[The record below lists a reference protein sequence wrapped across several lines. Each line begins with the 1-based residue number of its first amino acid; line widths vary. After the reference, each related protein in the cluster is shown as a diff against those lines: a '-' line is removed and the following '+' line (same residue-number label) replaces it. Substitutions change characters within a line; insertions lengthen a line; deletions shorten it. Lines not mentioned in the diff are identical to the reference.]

1 MLNKPQISQRSSI
14 IKSGIERAPHR
25 ALLKALGLID
35 EEIERPLI
43 GIVNSWNEVIPG
55 HKHLREI
62 AEAVK
67 AGVRLGGGTPLEFNT
82 IGLCD
87 GIAMGHEGMKYS
99 LPSRELIADSIEVM
113 YKAYQFDGLVFI
125 GSCDKIVPGMLMAM
139 GRLNIPS
146 IFIGGGPMLA
156 GRFRGYKVD
165 IKDVFEAVGK
175 YYAGRISLEELK
187 ELEEIA
193 CPGVGSCAGMFTA
206 NTMNALAE
214 ALGVTLPGNGTIPA
228 VHAARIRLAK
238 KAGLIVMKLVERDLK
253 PRDIVSYEAFL
264 DAIAV
269 DLALGGST
277 NTILHLPAIAREFGI
292 KLSLDDFDKL
302 SDKVPAITNLSPGGP
317 HRVEDLHEAGGIP
330 AVMKRLY
337 EKNLIHADR
346 VTVAL
351 KTIREIIESVRFI
364 DENVIRPIDK
374 PYKPKSILIL
384 RGSLAP
390 QGSVIKVAAVDPSV
404 ISKGVFR
411 GVAKPFNSE
420 EEATKAIRSG
430 EIKPGDVVVIRYEGP
445 KGGPGMREML
455 GPTSALAGMGL
466 DKDVA
471 LVTDGRFS
479 GATRGIC
486 VGHVSPEAA
495 EGGPIAFVEEGDL
508 IEIDLNN
515 KRIDLLVSQEE
526 LSKRKAEWRPPERV
540 LDKLSY
546 LYRYS
551 KLSTSAYTGAVFEI

>member
-1 MLNKPQISQRSSI
+1 MPRRSDVV
-14 IKSGIERAPHR
+14 KRGVERAPHR
-25 ALLKALGLID
+25 ALFKALGLID
-35 EEIERPLI
+35 EELERPLI

-55 HKHLREI
+55 HKHLRELS
-62 AEAVK
+62 EAVK
-67 AGVRLGGGTPLEFNT
+67 AGVRLAGGTPLEFNT
-82 IGLCD
+82 IGICD
-87 GIAMGHEGMKYS
+87 GIAMGHVGMRYS
-99 LPSRELIADSIEVM
+99 LPSRELVADTIETM
-113 YKAYQFDGLVFI
+113 YSAYAFDGLVFI

-139 GRLNIPS
+139 GRLNVPS

-156 GRFRGYKVD
+156 GKFKGHYVD
-165 IKDVFEAVGK
+165 VKDVFEAVGK
-175 YYAGRISLEELK
+175 YHAGKITLEELR
-187 ELEEIA
+187 ELEETA

-228 VHAARIRLAK
+228 VYAERTRLAK
-238 KAGLIVMKLVERDLK
+238 RAGVLVVKLVESDLK
-253 PRDIVSYEAFL
+253 PRDIATYEAFL
-264 DAIAV
+264 DAIAA

-277 NTILHLPAIAREFGI
+277 NTVLHLPAIAREFGV
-292 KLSLDDFDKL
+292 KLTLDDFDAL
-302 SDKVPAITNLSPGGP
+302 SDKVPAITSLSPGGP
-317 HRVEDLHEAGGIP
+317 HRVQDLHEAGGIP

-337 EKNLIHADR
+337 DRGLLHADR

-351 KTIREIIESVRFI
+351 KTVREIVESVKFI
-364 DENVIRPIDK
+364 DENVIRPLEK
-374 PYKPKSILIL
+374 PYKPKSIVIL

-390 QGSVIKVAAVDPSV
+390 QGSVIKVAAVDPEV
-404 ISKGVFR
+404 LARGVFR

-420 EEATKAIRSG
+420 EEATRAILEG
-430 EIKPGDVVVIRYEGP
+430 AVKPGDVVVIRYEGP

-495 EGGPIAFVEEGDL
+495 EGGPIALVEEGDL
-508 IEIDLNN
+508 IEINLGE
-515 KRIDLLVSQEE
+515 KRIDLLVSREE
-526 LSKRKAEWRPPERV
+526 LEKRRATWRPPEKA
-540 LDKLSY
+540 LDKRSY

-551 KLSTSAYTGAVFEI
+551 KMTTSAYTGAVLEA